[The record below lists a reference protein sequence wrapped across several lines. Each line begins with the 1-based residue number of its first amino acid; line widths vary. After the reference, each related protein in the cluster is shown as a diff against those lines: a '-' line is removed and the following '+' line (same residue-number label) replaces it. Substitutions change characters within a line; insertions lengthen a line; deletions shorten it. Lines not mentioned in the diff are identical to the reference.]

1 MFIFC
6 MILLIFKIISEDNV
20 FLDYLYLNTKF
31 NYIKVEKGNSLQ
43 FYLGSQLLYSNINLS
58 ENRNAC
64 ELEMELI
71 NENKDIVLKNESNYN
86 YYVPKDNIIC
96 FNKSNLFLRDNNS
109 QIINIIFFEKEKDIG
124 VIPCNDSLIANK
136 NYTCFKDKKKILMET
151 AYGETIFLDKPF
163 IIYHILLIGFFIIL
177 NGSIHKVLGIVFHV
191 TLFIYFFIKDIV
203 ELCGGF
209 AHFIFPLFIFAASLI
224 TGILFSFYIY
234 LQSNKTN
241 HYKDKVIKAS
251 YGLLFCYFTFKSIFY
266 YLTFYTGLNK
276 VVYATF
282 LLIFSLGGLCLGLG
296 FSLFFYENLDKYS
309 KHLYISC
316 SAVSG
321 SFFIVKSF
329 GYLLGG
335 YYSDLLYSRYN
346 FIVFDGECKRKV
358 SLYFFIHIILIIVSI
373 HYQIKNEKYRDDED
387 IESVIR
393 SSDLSTRPSFISR
406 NSNLNTVDDNN
417 TLSINNNESNS
428 NQNDGE
434 GDDDDDNDINDQED

>member
-6 MILLIFKIISEDNV
+6 MILLIFKIISEDNAS
-20 FLDYLYLNTKF
+20 LDYLFLNTKF
-31 NYIKVEKGNSLQ
+31 NYVKVEKNTSLQ
-43 FYLGSQLLYSNINLS
+43 FYLGSQLLYSYINLS
-58 ENRNAC
+58 ENSNAC

-71 NENKDIVLKNESNYN
+71 NENKDIELKNESNYY

-96 FNKSNLFLRDNNS
+96 FNKSNLFLRDNKS
-109 QIINIIFFEKEKDIG
+109 QIINIIFFEKDKGIG
-124 VIPCNDSLIANK
+124 VIPCNDSLIADK
-136 NYTCFKDKKKILMET
+136 NYTCSKDKKKIMMET

-163 IIYHILLIGFFIIL
+163 IIYNILLIGFFIIL

-209 AHFIFPLFIFAASLI
+209 AHFIFPLFFFAFSLI

-234 LQSNKTN
+234 LQNNKTN

-276 VVYATF
+276 VVYAIF
-282 LLIFSLGGLCLGLG
+282 LLIFTLVGICLGLG
-296 FSLFFYENLDKYS
+296 FSLFFYEKLDKYS

-358 SLYFFIHIILIIVSI
+358 SLYFFIHIILIIVSV

-406 NSNLNTVDDNN
+406 NSNINTDDDNN